1 MSKKI
6 KKEQLESIKELVTRE
21 SNLSKDI
28 VSIEL
33 TKFKVI
39 QDLFRASE
47 EIKDSKKILQEEY
60 GNVDIDLNTGV
71 YTEMEEEVEA
81 VETVEAVEE
90 DK

>member
-71 YTEMEEEVEA
+71 YTEMEEEEVEA
-81 VETVEAVEE
+81 VEAVEE

>member
-81 VETVEAVEE
+81 VEAVEE

>member
-33 TKFKVI
+33 TMLKLLKLLKRI
-39 QDLFRASE
+39 SNE
-47 EIKDSKKILQEEY
+47 HYKK
-60 GNVDIDLNTGV
+60 N
-71 YTEMEEEVEA
+71 
-81 VETVEAVEE
+81 
-90 DK
+90 

>member
-6 KKEQLESIKELVTRE
+6 KKEQLESIKELVARE

-39 QDLFRASE
+39 QDLFRANE

-81 VETVEAVEE
+81 VEAVEE

>member
-47 EIKDSKKILQEEY
+47 EIKD
-60 GNVDIDLNTGV
+60 DLNTGV

>member
-6 KKEQLESIKELVTRE
+6 KKEQLESIKELVARE

-47 EIKDSKKILQEEY
+47 EIRDSKKMLQEEY

-81 VETVEAVEE
+81 VEAVEE